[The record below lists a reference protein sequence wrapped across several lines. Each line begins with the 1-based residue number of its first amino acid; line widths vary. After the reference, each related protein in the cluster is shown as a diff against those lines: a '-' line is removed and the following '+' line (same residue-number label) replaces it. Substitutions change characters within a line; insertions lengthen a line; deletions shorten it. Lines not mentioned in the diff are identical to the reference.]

1 MKSLIRKI
9 TPKFI
14 IQAYHR
20 TLAFLGAFFYGNP
33 SQKMIVIG
41 VTGTNGK
48 STSSNLIAK
57 VLEGAGY
64 KVGLCSTFNFKIGNE
79 EWANDTKIT
88 MPGRFR
94 LQKYLK
100 KMADVG
106 CQYAVVETS
115 SEGIEQFRHKNINY
129 DVAVF
134 TNLTPE
140 HIESHGS
147 FENYKHAKGMLFQS
161 FGAKKKF
168 NGKDAKKISIANI
181 DDEHAEFFLS
191 FPADE
196 KWGFGK
202 TGESARFKSNKEKLR
217 NIVEAKDTQT
227 DSSGVKFYVN
237 GTCFQLKLLGKF
249 NISNAL
255 SAITVGLSQSIDIE
269 KIKEALEKVTQIPGR
284 MELVKTNRNFVVIV
298 DYAHEPAGL
307 EQVYKTV
314 SPFPHNKLISV
325 LGSQGGGRDKR
336 KRPVLGRLA
345 GSYTDYVIVTNE
357 DPYDDDPME
366 IINEVA
372 AGTLEIDGKELGKNV
387 WKILERKEGVEKALS
402 LANEGDI
409 VVITGKGAE
418 QNMVIE
424 NGKKVPWDDRRTVR
438 EILNGSKHGC

>member
-1 MKSLIRKI
+1 
-9 TPKFI
+9 
-14 IQAYHR
+14 
-20 TLAFLGAFFYGNP
+20 
-33 SQKMIVIG
+33 
-41 VTGTNGK
+41 
-48 STSSNLIAK
+48 
-57 VLEGAGY
+57 
-64 KVGLCSTFNFKIGNE
+64 
-79 EWANDTKIT
+79 
-88 MPGRFR
+88 
-94 LQKYLK
+94 
-100 KMADVG
+100 
-106 CQYAVVETS
+106 
-115 SEGIEQFRHKNINY
+115 QFRHKNINY

-168 NGKDAKKISIANI
+168 NGKDVKKISIANI
-181 DDEHAEFFLS
+181 DDKHAEFFLS

-202 TGESARFKSNKEKLR
+202 KGESAGFKSNKEKLG
-217 NIVEAKDTQT
+217 NVVEAKDTQA
-227 DSSGVKFYVN
+227 DSSGIGFYVN
-237 GTCFQLKLLGKF
+237 GIRFQLKLLGKF

-269 KIKEALEKVTQIPGR
+269 KIKEALEKVTQISGR

>member
-1 MKSLIRKI
+1 MKSFLKKI
-9 TPKFI
+9 IPNFI
-14 IQAYHR
+14 IQLYHR

-57 VLEGAGY
+57 VLEESGY
-64 KVGLCSTFNFKIGNE
+64 KVGLCSTFNFKIGNK

-94 LQKYLK
+94 LQRHLK
-100 KMADVG
+100 KMVDAG

-115 SEGIEQFRHKNINY
+115 SEGIKQFRHKNINY

-147 FENYKHAKGMLFQS
+147 FENYKKAKGKLFQS
-161 FGAKKKF
+161 YGSKKKF
-168 NGKDAKKISIANI
+168 SGSEIKKVSIANI

-202 TGESARFKSNKEKLR
+202 EGEGVRFKSNKEKLE
-217 NIVEAKDTQT
+217 NAVEAKDIQA
-227 DSSGVKFYVN
+227 DSSGIKFWVN
-237 GTCFQLKLLGKF
+237 RTHFQMKLLGKF

-255 SAITVGLSQSIDIE
+255 SAVAVGLSQGIDIE
-269 KIKEALEKVTQIPGR
+269 KIKNALEKVTQIPGR
-284 MELVKTNRNFVVIV
+284 MELIKTNQNFVIVV

-307 EQVYKTV
+307 EQVYKTI
-314 SPFPHNKLISV
+314 SSFPHNKLISV
-325 LGSQGGGRDKR
+325 LGSQGGGRDKQ
-336 KRPVLGRLA
+336 KRPTLGRLA
-345 GSYTDYVIVTNE
+345 GNYTDNVIITNE
-357 DPYDDDPME
+357 DPYNDDPME
-366 IINEVA
+366 IIDEVTE
-372 AGTLEIDGKELGKNV
+372 GVLEIDGKELEHNV
-387 WKILERKEGVEKALS
+387 WKILEREEGIKKALS
-402 LANEGDI
+402 LADGGDI
-409 VVITGKGAE
+409 VIITGKGAE
-418 QNMVIE
+418 KNMVIKNSE
-424 NGKKVPWDDRRTVR
+424 KIPWDDRKAVR
-438 EILNGSKHGC
+438 EILNIEE